1 MFYEQFAELCK
12 EKKISPS
19 IVAETIGLNRSSVTF
34 WKRGSTPKGETL
46 RKLANYFG
54 VSVDYLL
61 NKGQRINPLSPSRRI
76 FSVMNEQNVSLLEM
90 RWRTGISSETIRCF
104 ALGEK
109 VENGRDCLDKIAE
122 ALHANP
128 AYLMGWTS
136 HEDDKQAYI
145 DITKEMWELSGNDPD
160 AAHGLQQSVKD
171 QEYQQLTDDT
181 EYQRTKNQAPE
192 LFKVGDSYYDGALR
206 ISDVEEK
213 SDSEFSVTFQ
223 LDEDGMEVDAL
234 VSFFEILQSMSSKH
248 GVSIDGLAQLA
259 KMVEAVAAKEPVQDM
274 APVPSKGRDT
284 TPAADVPETP
294 PEDK

>member
-1 MFYEQFAELCK
+1 MFYEQFAGLCK
-12 EKKISPS
+12 EKNISPS

-54 VSVDYLL
+54 VSIDYLL

-76 FSVMNEQNVSLLEM
+76 FSVMNEQKVSLLEM
-90 RWRTGISSETIRCF
+90 RWRTGISSESICSF

-109 VENGRDCLDKIAE
+109 VEDGRDCLEKIAD
-122 ALHANP
+122 ALHTNH

-136 HEDDKQAYI
+136 HKDDDQAYI
-145 DITKEMWELSGNDPD
+145 DITDEMWELSGNDPD
-160 AAHGLQQSVKD
+160 AAHGMQQATED
-171 QEYQQLTDDT
+171 QEYQQLMDDT
-181 EYQRTKNQAPE
+181 EYQRTKSQAPE

-223 LDEDGMEVDAL
+223 LDEDGIEIQEL
-234 VSFFEILQSMSSKH
+234 VGLFEMLQSMSSKH
-248 GVSIDGLAQLA
+248 GVSIDGLTQLA
-259 KMVEAVAAKEPVQDM
+259 KMIEAVAAKEP
-274 APVPSKGRDT
+274 APD
-284 TPAADVPETP
+284 DVPVSQKDDDT
-294 PEDK
+294 

>member
-1 MFYEQFAELCK
+1 MFYEQFAGLCK
-12 EKKISPS
+12 EKNISPS

-54 VSVDYLL
+54 VSIDYLL

-76 FSVMNEQNVSLLEM
+76 FSVMNEQKVSLLEM
-90 RWRTGISSETIRCF
+90 RWRTGISSETICSF

-109 VENGRDCLDKIAE
+109 VEDGRDCLEKIAD
-122 ALHANP
+122 ALHTNH

-136 HEDDKQAYI
+136 HEDDDQAYI
-145 DITKEMWELSGNDPD
+145 DITDEMWELSGNDPD
-160 AAHGLQQSVKD
+160 AAHGMQQATED
-171 QEYQQLTDDT
+171 QEYQQLMDDT
-181 EYQRTKNQAPE
+181 EYQRTKSQAPE

-223 LDEDGMEVDAL
+223 LDEDGLEIQEL
-234 VSFFEILQSMSSKH
+234 VGLFEMLQSMSSKH
-248 GVSIDGLAQLA
+248 GVSIDGLTQLA
-259 KMVEAVAAKEPVQDM
+259 KMIEAVAAKEPAQD
-274 APVPSKGRDT
+274 
-284 TPAADVPETP
+284 DVPVSQKDDDT
-294 PEDK
+294 

>member
-1 MFYEQFAELCK
+1 MFYEQFAGLCK
-12 EKKISPS
+12 EKNISPS

-76 FSVMNEQNVSLLEM
+76 FSVMNEQKVSLLEM
-90 RWRTGISSETIRCF
+90 RWRTGISSETICSF

-109 VENGRDCLDKIAE
+109 VEDGRDCLEKIAD
-122 ALHANP
+122 ALHTNH

-136 HEDDKQAYI
+136 HEDDDQAYI
-145 DITKEMWELSGNDPD
+145 DITDEMWELSGNDPD
-160 AAHGLQQSVKD
+160 AAHGMQQATED
-171 QEYQQLTDDT
+171 QEYQQLMDDT
-181 EYQRTKNQAPE
+181 EYQRTKSQAPE

-223 LDEDGMEVDAL
+223 LDEDGMEIQEL
-234 VSFFEILQSMSSKH
+234 VGLFEMLQSMSSKH
-248 GVSIDGLAQLA
+248 GVSIDGLTQLA
-259 KMVEAVAAKEPVQDM
+259 KMIEAVAAKEPAQD
-274 APVPSKGRDT
+274 
-284 TPAADVPETP
+284 DVPVSQ
-294 PEDK
+294 EDDDT

>member
-1 MFYEQFAELCK
+1 MFYEQFAGLCK
-12 EKKISPS
+12 EKNISPS

-54 VSVDYLL
+54 VSIDYLL

-76 FSVMNEQNVSLLEM
+76 FSVMNEQKVSLLEM
-90 RWRTGISSETIRCF
+90 RWRTGISSETICSF

-109 VENGRDCLDKIAE
+109 VEDGRDCLEKIAD
-122 ALHANP
+122 ALHTNH

-136 HEDDKQAYI
+136 HEDDDQAYI
-145 DITKEMWELSGNDPD
+145 DITDEMWELSGNDPD
-160 AAHGLQQSVKD
+160 AAHGMQQATED
-171 QEYQQLTDDT
+171 QEYQQLMDDT
-181 EYQRTKNQAPE
+181 EYQRTKSQAPE

-223 LDEDGMEVDAL
+223 LDEDGMGIQEL
-234 VSFFEILQSMSSKH
+234 VGLFEMLQSMSSKH
-248 GVSIDGLAQLA
+248 GVSIDGLTQLA
-259 KMVEAVAAKEPVQDM
+259 KMIEAVAAKEPAQD
-274 APVPSKGRDT
+274 
-284 TPAADVPETP
+284 DVPVSQKDDDT
-294 PEDK
+294 

>member
-1 MFYEQFAELCK
+1 MFYEQFAGLCK
-12 EKKISPS
+12 EKNISPS

-54 VSVDYLL
+54 VSIDYLL

-76 FSVMNEQNVSLLEM
+76 FSVMNEQKVSLLEM
-90 RWRTGISSETIRCF
+90 RWRTGISSETICSF

-109 VENGRDCLDKIAE
+109 VEDGRDCLEKIAD
-122 ALHANP
+122 ALHTNH

-136 HEDDKQAYI
+136 HEDDDQAYI
-145 DITKEMWELSGNDPD
+145 DITDEMWELSGNDPD
-160 AAHGLQQSVKD
+160 AAHGMQQATED
-171 QEYQQLTDDT
+171 QEYQQLMDDT
-181 EYQRTKNQAPE
+181 EYQRTKSQAPE

-223 LDEDGMEVDAL
+223 LDEDGMEIQEL
-234 VSFFEILQSMSSKH
+234 VGLFEMLQSMSSKH
-248 GVSIDGLAQLA
+248 GVSIDGLTQLA
-259 KMVEAVAAKEPVQDM
+259 KMIEAVAAKEPAQD
-274 APVPSKGRDT
+274 
-284 TPAADVPETP
+284 DVPVSQKDDDT
-294 PEDK
+294 